1 MIKAYQERTSPKR
14 HRFGEVLIKSIQ
26 NFDNIS
32 PFSSVAAI
40 KLCSFVIKSS
50 KTLTTLISE
59 YISIKDSR
67 FRQELPL

>member
-14 HRFGEVLIKSIQ
+14 HRFGEVLIISIQ

-40 KLCSFVIKSS
+40 KLCSFVIVIEDFDD
-50 KTLTTLISE
+50 TNLGI
-59 YISIKDSR
+59 YFD
-67 FRQELPL
+67 

>member
-1 MIKAYQERTSPKR
+1 MIKVYQERTSPKR

-40 KLCSFVIKSS
+40 KLYSFVISLS
-50 KTLTTLISE
+50 HRRL
-59 YISIKDSR
+59 
-67 FRQELPL
+67 